1 MDVTRD
7 HIVHSRKGK
16 LGAEGI
22 SSVGDIKRILAQAS
36 NSSPASGLVIHFH
49 GGLVKAAAANEI
61 ANRLAP
67 IYQAAGAYPI
77 FFIWESG
84 LIETL
89 KNNLE
94 DIKDDAVFRELV
106 KKAAEWAVKQI
117 GGQVVVKSAAGAAV
131 NKEQLR
137 GDFDD
142 WFDGRTSEPPVPT
155 SSPRDP
161 GYKTRAVVP
170 DEDDLA
176 ENINAELDND
186 ERFQEVMAGLYVAS
200 KRGDQAKTKGGMP
213 PAADVQV
220 LVDDKALKELFPG
233 KASDSTKGVLTWIRV
248 AKFVAKI
255 VVAVVKRHMQDRD
268 HGTYTTIVEEVLRA
282 AYLDKVGEVVWRSM
296 KKDTAD
302 AFGEEASCVG
312 TAVLAGLA
320 ALEAEGKNFARITLV
335 GHSTGA
341 IYINHWI
348 ERAAKVLPGTA
359 FDIVLLAPA
368 NRFDDFARVLADRSA
383 SVRNIR
389 MFAMTDENESNDRL
403 VPIIYPRSLL
413 YFVSGVLE
421 GEPDVPIM
429 GMQRYF
435 ALNDQF
441 SAEKFPDVANV
452 RKWFGEA
459 DDRSVWSANETKSGF
474 NSKSLKH
481 GDFDNDPLTVASVGW
496 ILQHG
501 Y

>member
-1 MDVTRD
+1 VD
-7 HIVHSRKGK
+7 
-16 LGAEGI
+16 
-22 SSVGDIKRILAQAS
+22 
-36 NSSPASGLVIHFH
+36 
-49 GGLVKAAAANEI
+49 
-61 ANRLAP
+61 
-67 IYQAAGAYPI
+67 
-77 FFIWESG
+77 
-84 LIETL
+84 
-89 KNNLE
+89 
-94 DIKDDAVFRELV
+94 KD
-106 KKAAEWAVKQI
+106 K
-117 GGQVVVKSAAGAAV
+117 
-131 NKEQLR
+131 LR
-137 GDFDD
+137 GEFDD
-142 WFDGRTSEPPVPT
+142 WFDGRASEPPVST
-155 SSPRDP
+155 GSPRDP

-186 ERFQEVMAGLYVAS
+186 ERFQQVMAGLYVAS
-200 KRGDQAKTKGGMP
+200 QRGDEAKTRGGMP
-213 PAADVQV
+213 PAADVKV
-220 LVDDKALKELFPG
+220 LVDDKALRELFPG
-233 KASDSTKGVLTWIRV
+233 RTPDATRGVLTWIRV

-255 VVAVVKRHMQDRD
+255 VVGVVKRHMQDRD

-282 AYLDKVGEVVWRSM
+282 AYLDKVGEVIWRSM

-302 AFGEEASCVG
+302 AFADDPSCVG

-320 ALEAEGKNFARITLV
+320 ALAAEGKTFERITLV

-348 ERAAKVLPGTA
+348 ERAAQHLPGSA

-368 NRFDDFARVLADRSA
+368 NRFEDFARVLAERPA
-383 SVRNIR
+383 SVRNLR

-403 VPIIYPRSLL
+403 VPIVYPRSLL

-429 GMQRYF
+429 GMQRFF
-435 ALNDQF
+435 ALKDQF
-441 SAEKFPDVANV
+441 TAAAFPAVASV
-452 RKWFGEA
+452 REWFGAAEN
-459 DDRSVWSANETKSGF
+459 RSVWSVNENKDGF

-481 GDFDNDPLTVASVGW
+481 GDFDNDALTVGSVGW

>member
-1 MDVTRD
+1 MDVARD
-7 HIVHSRKGK
+7 HVVHSRKGK

-22 SSVGDIKRILAQAS
+22 SSVADIKRILTKAFDA
-36 NSSPASGLVIHFH
+36 SPAAGLVVHFH
-49 GGLVKAAAANEI
+49 GGLVKAASAKEI
-61 ANRLAP
+61 AERLAP
-67 IYQAAGAYPI
+67 VYSGAGAYPV
-77 FFIWESG
+77 FFVWESG
-84 LIETL
+84 LVETL
-89 KNNLE
+89 KNNLQ
-94 DIKDDAVFRELV
+94 DIKDDPVFRELV
-106 KKAAEWAVKQI
+106 KKASEWAIKQI
-117 GGQVVVKSAAGAAV
+117 GGQAVVRSGAGAAV
-131 NKEQLR
+131 DKDKLR
-137 GDFDD
+137 ADFDD
-142 WFDGRTSEPPVPT
+142 WFDGRATEPPVST
-155 SSPRDP
+155 ASPRDP
-161 GYKTRAVVP
+161 GYKTRAVIP

-200 KRGDQAKTKGGMP
+200 KRGDQATTKGGMP

-220 LVDDKALKELFPG
+220 LVDDKALQELFPG
-233 KASDSTKGVLTWIRV
+233 RTSDSTKGVLTWIRV

-255 VVAVVKRHMQDRD
+255 VIGVVKRHMQDRD

-282 AYLDKVGEVVWRSM
+282 AYLDKVGEVIWRSM

-302 AFGEEASCVG
+302 AFADDAACVG
-312 TAVLAGLA
+312 TAVLAGLS
-320 ALEAEGKNFARITLV
+320 ALAAEGKTFSRITLV

-348 ERAAKVLPGTA
+348 ERAAKLLPGTA

-368 NRFDDFARVLADRSA
+368 NRFEDFARVLTERSA
-383 SVRNIR
+383 SVRNLR

-403 VPIIYPRSLL
+403 VSIIYPRSLL

-429 GMQRYF
+429 GMQRFF
-435 ALNDQF
+435 ALKDQF
-441 SAEKFPDVANV
+441 TAEAFPAVASV
-452 RKWFGEA
+452 RKWFGEG
-459 DDRSVWSANETKSGF
+459 DDRSVWSVKENKDGF
-474 NSKSLKH
+474 NSKALKH
-481 GDFDNDPLTVASVGW
+481 GDFDNDALTVSSLGW